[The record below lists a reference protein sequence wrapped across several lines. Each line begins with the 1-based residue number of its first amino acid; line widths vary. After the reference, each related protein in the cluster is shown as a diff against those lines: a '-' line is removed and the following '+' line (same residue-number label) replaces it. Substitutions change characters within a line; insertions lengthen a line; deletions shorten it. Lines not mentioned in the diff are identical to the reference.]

1 MIRSSMDKGTKVEG
15 QVMKILNEYGNICG
29 AIYNLMRNEFNKSE
43 MLEILTHCARAGI
56 RSADKMSKIG

>member
-1 MIRSSMDKGTKVEG
+1 MME
-15 QVMKILNEYGNICG
+15 ILNEYGNICG

-56 RSADKMSKIG
+56 RQADKMNKIG